1 MRVTSETERVS
12 VLRIKSEI
20 VRAAGEYLRE
30 EGFIEI
36 LPVLLSRITDPLHH
50 ETYGG
55 AIDYYGV
62 PYQLTKSMILQK
74 QIALRSLPRIFCFSP
89 NVRMEPAERAASG
102 RYLAEF
108 VQLDLEVRDA
118 TRDEIM
124 ALGEGLVVRVLQMAV
139 DRCASD
145 LDRLG
150 RRLTVPERPFRRVT
164 YAEAAEAHGEPF
176 DDALS
181 RSLEAPAWVID
192 FPRRIRE
199 FYDRE
204 DPRRPEILLDMDLI
218 YPEGFGEALSGG
230 EREFELERI
239 LDRLARDGLRVNAY
253 EAYLERVRGGIPASA
268 GFGIGVERLTRFV
281 AGLERIEDARLFPKR
296 PGDTDAV

>member
-1 MRVTSETERVS
+1 
-12 VLRIKSEI
+12 
-20 VRAAGEYLRE
+20 
-30 EGFIEI
+30 
-36 LPVLLSRITDPLHH
+36 
-50 ETYGG
+50 
-55 AIDYYGV
+55 
-62 PYQLTKSMILQK
+62 
-74 QIALRSLPRIFCFSP
+74 
-89 NVRMEPAERAASG
+89 
-102 RYLAEF
+102 
-108 VQLDLEVRDA
+108 
-118 TRDEIM
+118 
-124 ALGEGLVVRVLQMAV
+124 
-139 DRCASD
+139 
-145 LDRLG
+145 
-150 RRLTVPERPFRRVT
+150 VT